1 MLVEKDVRISH
12 EWNAIIEILSDPY
25 FTLPRLFPPIKKVNR
40 NGESFECEGKF
51 VGMRFTMRGNIYRS
65 TDLITFIFSLRA
77 GGGLGNG
84 KLMINSESEVLKLIF
99 SYEGWMNRFSKTFFM
114 SKWFDNFAK
123 NLNEEIRLER
133 IRRKI

>member
-1 MLVEKDVRISH
+1 MLVVKDVRTSH
-12 EWNAIIEILSDPY
+12 EWNAVKEILSDPF
-25 FTLPRLFPPIKKVNR
+25 FTLPRLFPPIKKVNKD
-40 NGESFECEGKF
+40 GESFDCEGKF
-51 VGMRFTMRGNIYRS
+51 VGMRFIMKGNVYRS
-65 TDLITFIFSLRA
+65 SDLITFIFNLRA

-84 KLMINSESEVLKLIF
+84 KLMINAGNGTLKLVF

-123 NLNEEIRLER
+123 NLDEEVRLER